1 MANTDRISTI
11 TSTELVHN
19 EVDDRATMSQRSS
32 LRQVIRFVSRPLMP
46 ICEMRDRGPFV
57 SSVAGVDEA
66 VPIQSINLIEIDV
79 ATLESSLK

>member
-1 MANTDRISTI
+1 
-11 TSTELVHN
+11 
-19 EVDDRATMSQRSS
+19 MSQKSS

-46 ICEMRDRGPFV
+46 ISEMRDRGLFV